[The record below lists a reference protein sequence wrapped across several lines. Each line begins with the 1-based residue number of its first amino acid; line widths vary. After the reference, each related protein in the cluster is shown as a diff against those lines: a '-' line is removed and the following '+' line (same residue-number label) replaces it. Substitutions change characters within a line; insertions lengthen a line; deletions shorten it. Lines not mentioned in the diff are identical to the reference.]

1 MTMSN
6 LRDRASRQQPAPA
19 TPGTG
24 VALPGNE
31 TTVRIE
37 AMGDALATRSA
48 AIAAALSRILDL
60 DIFLGRVMAEV
71 RKTPDL
77 TLCSLPSMM
86 GCVVS
91 AAQLGLEPGPLGHI
105 YLTPRKN
112 KGVMEAVLV
121 IGYKGFIELARRAG
135 GMSIDAAPVREH
147 DLFEH
152 ERGTRERLT
161 FQKAIRGDRGDLLG
175 YWAAA
180 VFTGGQATNFM
191 RIDELHSHARQYS
204 GTWPSGDY
212 KGFAGQNWDAWCRK
226 TAVRGMAWRLPQS
239 NEMAKAFQVDE
250 APTYWRDNGAV
261 VTVTPDG
268 GMTEDDPAPSAVVD
282 PPAPPPA
289 EPKGWEPAE
298 GGVVR

>member
-6 LRDRASRQQPAPA
+6 LRDRAARQQPAPA

-31 TTVRIE
+31 TAARITS
-37 AMGDALATRSA
+37 MGDAIATRRSSIEA
-48 AIAAALSRILDL
+48 GLSRVLDL

-77 TLCSLPSMM
+77 ALCSLPSMM

-105 YLTPRKN
+105 YLTPRTN
-112 KGVMEAVLV
+112 KGVQEAVLV
-121 IGYKGFIELARRAG
+121 IGYKGYIELARRAG
-135 GMSIDAAPVREH
+135 GMSIDAAPVHEH
-147 DLFEH
+147 DVFEH

-175 YWAAA
+175 YWSAA
-180 VFTGGQATNFM
+180 VFAGGQATNFM
-191 RIDELHSHARQYS
+191 RIDELHAHARKYS

-212 KGFAGQNWDAWCRK
+212 KGFAGQNWDVWCRK
-226 TAVRGMAWRLPQS
+226 TAVRGMAWRLPLS
-239 NEMAKAFQVDE
+239 NELARAIQVDE
-250 APTYWRDNGAV
+250 APTYWRDGGAV

-268 GMTEDDPAPSAVVD
+268 GMSEDDPSPPAVV
-282 PPAPPPA
+282 PPGPPQV
-289 EPKGWEPAE
+289 KGWEPAE
-298 GGVVR
+298 GDVVR